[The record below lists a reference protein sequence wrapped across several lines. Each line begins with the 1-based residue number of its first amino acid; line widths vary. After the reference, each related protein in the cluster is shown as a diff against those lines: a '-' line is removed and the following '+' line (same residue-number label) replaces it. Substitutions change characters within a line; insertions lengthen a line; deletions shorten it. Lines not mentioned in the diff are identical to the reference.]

1 MAVFA
6 LIYAKLC
13 IIIIMFLTPFPQS
26 LGQLWLNF
34 FFILQGQG
42 NVNLIFSSMMC
53 HFCGM
58 AERGKKKMCKIN
70 P

>member
-42 NVNLIFSSMMC
+42 IVEPKNSIVGAIMLI
-53 HFCGM
+53 
-58 AERGKKKMCKIN
+58 
-70 P
+70 